1 MKSFSYL
8 VLAFTIG
15 SVVLCGCDSK
25 GGVIPQDATEW
36 RSENYD
42 ISAALNDGWQ
52 QVSVRSSGDTFDR
65 PGSLLRAF
73 AKISGPY
80 SYIIKVEKDVPLD
93 QLPLEDYLDANRTQ
107 YTSLPAYE
115 LVDEGAVDFHARKF
129 HRFRFKVNGAKGPG
143 AMYAHIF
150 RDGTNL
156 VAVQWT
162 FPIGND
168 GELSVPAA
176 ITKFD
181 EGVAIDIF
189 SQSNE

>member
-1 MKSFSYL
+1 MKSFSCFL
-8 VLAFTIG
+8 LAFTIG
-15 SVVLCGCDSK
+15 SLVLCGCNSK
-25 GGVIPQDATEW
+25 GGVIPQDATES
-36 RSENYD
+36 RSENLY
-42 ISAALNDGWQ
+42 ISAAVNDGWQ
-52 QVSVRSSGDTFDR
+52 QASVRSSGDTFDR
-65 PGSLLRAF
+65 PGRLVRAF
-73 AKISGPY
+73 AKLSGPY

-93 QLPLEDYLDANRTQ
+93 QFTLEDYLHANRTQ

-115 LVDEGAVDFHARKF
+115 LVDEGVVDFHARKF

-143 AMYAHIF
+143 AMHAHIF
-150 RDGTNL
+150 RDGTNM

-181 EGVAIDIF
+181 EGVAIDIL
-189 SQSNE
+189 SQSNK